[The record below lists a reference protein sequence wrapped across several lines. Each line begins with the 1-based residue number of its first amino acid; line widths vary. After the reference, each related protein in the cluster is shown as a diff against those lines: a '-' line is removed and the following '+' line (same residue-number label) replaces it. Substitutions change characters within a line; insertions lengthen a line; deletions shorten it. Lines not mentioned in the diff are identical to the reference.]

1 MYHSISDRD
10 RDFRP
15 FYQTNTAPE
24 TFRQQM
30 QFLHDNKYPVVSLEK
45 LAGDIISGRA
55 IEPGTVV
62 LTFDDGEVNFY
73 TAAFPVLRE
82 FGFPATVFL
91 TTGAIDNA
99 DKSIAA
105 KYLTWDQVRELRKQ
119 SISFGSHTVNHL
131 ELSEVSQGE
140 LEFEL
145 RYSKQ
150 RIEAELDEPIDSFAY
165 PFAFPEQNHTHVK
178 SLMET
183 LARLGY
189 KYGVSTR
196 LGRASARDN
205 IFCLRRLPL
214 NSWDDGPFV
223 KAKVDGAYD
232 WLYVFQVFRKY
243 FGAVTRRKYVHS
255 H

>member
-1 MYHSISDRD
+1 MKHSFDRGKSRPFRVDRFMSVYFFRPILRLFSNSYNKAAILMYHSISDRD

-105 KYLTWDQVRELRKQ
+105 KYLTWDQVRETQEAKYFLWLTHGQ
-119 SISFGSHTVNHL
+119 SFG
-131 ELSEVSQGE
+131 
-140 LEFEL
+140 
-145 RYSKQ
+145 
-150 RIEAELDEPIDSFAY
+150 A
-165 PFAFPEQNHTHVK
+165 
-178 SLMET
+178 
-183 LARLGY
+183 
-189 KYGVSTR
+189 
-196 LGRASARDN
+196 
-205 IFCLRRLPL
+205 
-214 NSWDDGPFV
+214 
-223 KAKVDGAYD
+223 
-232 WLYVFQVFRKY
+232 
-243 FGAVTRRKYVHS
+243 
-255 H
+255 